1 MRMGRRGNGEGS
13 IYRRKDG
20 RWVGQYLVYTPNGP
34 KYRYLYGKTRQV
46 IAEKLTKAM
55 AQRDSGLAFETGKLT
70 VAEFMNRWL
79 TESGRNRLRPKTYKD
94 YSGLTRLHIVPAL
107 GHIKLRNLTPLHVQ
121 SFYGSKLE
129 SGLSKRTVEYIHTVL
144 HSALKQAVRWE
155 LVPRNVTEAV
165 DPPRPER
172 KERPTFNLDQA
183 RLFLEAARDNGWGAL
198 YILAIQTGM
207 RRGELFGLRW
217 DDVDLDNGWL
227 HVRQA
232 LAPDGKSFSLPKTAK
247 GRRRIRLTP
256 EAIEALKKHRIA
268 QHQKRLKQG
277 SVWRDHGLVFCSSV
291 GTPMGPDNFI
301 KRQYKPLLR
310 RAELPYIRFHDLRHT
325 FASLMM
331 PNVQNPQ
338 IVQEM
343 LGNSRISTTLDIY
356 SHLSQDMQED
366 AVGRLGA
373 LFS

>member
-1 MRMGRRGNGEGS
+1 MTKKRGNGEGGIS
-13 IYRRKDG
+13 RRKDG
-20 RWVGQYLVYTPNGP
+20 LYMARYTVQTPTGA
-34 KYRYLYGKTRQV
+34 KRKTLYGKTRREV
-46 IAEKLTKAM
+46 DEKLTKAK
-55 AQRDSGLAFETGKLT
+55 ADRDGGLVFDAGTLT
-70 VAEFMNRWL
+70 LAEYMDRWL
-79 TESGRNRLRPKTYKD
+79 RESARNRLRPKTYKD

-107 GHIKLRNLTPLHVQ
+107 GHIKLKKLAPLHVQ
-121 SFYGSKLE
+121 SFYDSKLE
-129 SGLSKRTVEYIHTVL
+129 SGLSKRSVEYIHTVL

-172 KERPTFNLDQA
+172 KERPTFNLVQA
-183 RLFLEAARDNGWGAL
+183 RLFLEAARDDGWEAL
-198 YILAIQTGM
+198 YVLVVQTGM

-217 DDVDLDNGWL
+217 DDVNLDDGWL

-268 QHQKRLKQG
+268 QHQKRLQLG
-277 SVWRDHGLVFCSSV
+277 SEWRDHGLVFCSSV

-338 IVQEM
+338 IVQQM
-343 LGNSRISTTLDIY
+343 LGHSRISTTLDIY
-356 SHLSQDMQED
+356 SHLSQDVQEE
-366 AVGRLGA
+366 AVGRLGE

>member
-1 MRMGRRGNGEGS
+1 MGRRGNGEGS

-34 KYRYLYGKTRQV
+34 KYRYLYGKTRQAV
-46 IAEKLTKAM
+46 AEKLTKAM

-70 VAEFMNRWL
+70 VAEYMNKWL
-79 TESGRNRLRPKTYKD
+79 TQSARNRLRPKTYKD
-94 YSGLTRLHIVPAL
+94 YSGLTRLHIIPAL

-144 HSALKQAVRWE
+144 HSALKQGVRWE

-183 RLFLEAARDNGWGAL
+183 RLFLEAARDDGWEAL
-198 YILAIQTGM
+198 YVLVIQTGM

-217 DDVDLDNGWL
+217 ADVNLDDGWL

-232 LAPDGKSFSLPKTAK
+232 LAHDGKSFSLPKTAK

-256 EAIEALKKHRIA
+256 GAIESLKKHRTA
-268 QHQKRLKQG
+268 QHQKMLKQG
-277 SVWRDHGLVFCSSV
+277 SLWRDHGLVFCSSV

-301 KRQYKPLLR
+301 KRQYKPLLE
-310 RAELPYIRFHDLRHT
+310 RAGLPQIRFHDLRHT

-331 PNVQNPQ
+331 PHVKNPQ

-343 LGNSRISTTLDIY
+343 LGHSRISTTLDIY
-356 SHLSQDMQED
+356 SHLSPDMQED
-366 AVGRLGA
+366 AVGRFA
-373 LFS
+373 VVFS

>member
-1 MRMGRRGNGEGS
+1 
-13 IYRRKDG
+13 
-20 RWVGQYLVYTPNGP
+20 
-34 KYRYLYGKTRQV
+34 
-46 IAEKLTKAM
+46 
-55 AQRDSGLAFETGKLT
+55 
-70 VAEFMNRWL
+70 
-79 TESGRNRLRPKTYKD
+79 
-94 YSGLTRLHIVPAL
+94 
-107 GHIKLRNLTPLHVQ
+107 
-121 SFYGSKLE
+121 
-129 SGLSKRTVEYIHTVL
+129 
-144 HSALKQAVRWE
+144 
-155 LVPRNVTEAV
+155 
-165 DPPRPER
+165 
-172 KERPTFNLDQA
+172 
-183 RLFLEAARDNGWGAL
+183 
-198 YILAIQTGM
+198 M

-217 DDVDLDNGWL
+217 DDVNLDDGWL

-232 LAPDGKSFSLPKTAK
+232 LAPDGKSFNLPKTAK

-268 QHQKRLKQG
+268 QHQKRLQLG
-277 SVWRDHGLVFCSSV
+277 SEWRDHGLVFCSSV

-343 LGNSRISTTLDIY
+343 LGHSRISTTLDIY
-356 SHLSQDMQED
+356 SHLSQDVQEE